1 MRLHKSKPGYVICA
15 AIMFFLYSTPLIAQS
30 IWLASDQKSSASLEI
45 IKPSFEN
52 YSSEI
57 DTKLLNMVTFLSV
70 INHFQKDIAFVVEIP
85 FANTNIEETYLYY
98 AGRSTRETKST
109 TAGNPYLGLE
119 IGDRNNH
126 FTGNIGIRLPF
137 TSVKEMDAAAMG
149 IVTDPDRAEAF
160 GMRSAY
166 LIMEARAY
174 LSLSNSNWL
183 RLGAGPSFEIPTEGQ
198 NREVE
203 SYVHYYAQLL
213 LSTEP
218 LSVITGFSGF
228 MYATASDWE
237 LSKMTLHQFG
247 VTIAYNI
254 GRFRPGFH
262 IRVPLD
268 KDLGDALNY
277 AYGINATI
285 HINRQ

>member
-1 MRLHKSKPGYVICA
+1 MKLLKKCPRGLTWFV
-15 AIMFFLYSTPLIAQS
+15 PLIFLCSAPLMAQS
-30 IWLASDQKSSASLEI
+30 IWLTSDQKSSVSLEI

-52 YSSEI
+52 YSGEI
-57 DTKLLNMVTFLSV
+57 DTKLLNMVTFLS
-70 INHFQKDIAFVVEIP
+70 IKNHFQKDIAFVAEIP

-98 AGRSTRETKST
+98 AGGFTRETKST
-109 TAGNPYLGLE
+109 TIGNPYLGLE

-137 TSVKEMDAAAMG
+137 TSMTETDAAAMG
-149 IVTDPDRAEAF
+149 IITDPDRAEAF
-160 GMRSAY
+160 GMKSAY
-166 LIMEARAY
+166 LIMEARSY

-228 MYATASDWE
+228 MNATASDWE
-237 LSKMTLHQFG
+237 LSKMTIHQFG
-247 VTIAYNI
+247 VTAAYNI
-254 GRFRPGFH
+254 GRFSPGFH

-277 AYGINATI
+277 VYGINITVSLDK
-285 HINRQ
+285 